1 MKTITLKFGEHIVNL
16 NTENDFNLKIE
27 NNDAYVTDVYVMKD
41 YKQKNKS
48 GFIDD
53 SLLLDDDEIDMLI
66 EDEND
71 TLSENERIDIGAALH
86 VDNNYETDM
95 FVNHYDDVKPVND
108 SIYDEMQKQDALLT
122 NDIVLNGDTPQFE
135 DEYKDFKSSIDETIK
150 NEREFLNSEKVVV
163 SSKKQFEDVSVD
175 DEEDVD
181 SDVID
186 DNDSNSED
194 NSGNSDPDL
203 MDDDDLIN
211 NNNVENEAQ
220 SFLLND
226 DEDDDEDE

>member
-27 NNDAYVTDVYVMKD
+27 NNDAYVTDVYVMND
-41 YKQKNKS
+41 YKQKNKN
-48 GFIDD
+48 GFIND

-71 TLSENERIDIGAALH
+71 TLSENERIDIGSALH

-163 SSKKQFEDVSVD
+163 SSKKQFEDVSED
-175 DEEDVD
+175 DKDID

-186 DNDSNSED
+186 DNDTNSED